1 MPNPDKR
8 KEPGRAPHAVD
19 DDAEIEHEE
28 SNIERLSGQH
38 RSAQHLQDYADLEA
52 DIETAEAYERV
63 LAPKAYRVRKLI
75 LNLKIKR
82 EALEELGAALTDRRA
97 A

>member
-1 MPNPDKR
+1 MQRPEKPNAR
-8 KEPGRAPHAVD
+8 LAPGAG
-19 DDAEIEHEE
+19 EE
-28 SNIERLSGQH
+28 TVICRDHPNSTPTHG
-38 RSAQHLQDYADLEA
+38 LQDYADLEA

-63 LAPKAYRVRKLI
+63 LALKAYRVRKLI

-82 EALEELGAALTDRRA
+82 AALEELGAALSDRRA